1 MNTAPKLTVMSDTR
15 FIPAAATPA
24 IEVLSAEKIYS
35 NGTRALLPVNLTINQ
50 GEFITLLGPSGCGKS
65 TLLKMVAGLVEPSD
79 GKLMLW
85 RRDSREKA
93 QHPLSFVFQ
102 EATLMPW
109 SSVRNNVRLPLDLA
123 GVPRAEG
130 NTRVS
135 EVLELVGLG
144 KFADVLPRELSGGM
158 QMRVSIAR
166 GLVTRPKLLLM
177 DEPFGALDE
186 ITRNKLDSDLLR
198 LWQEQNLTVVF
209 VTHSI
214 HEAVFLSQR
223 VIMMAARPGRVVEDI
238 PIREPFPRSEAFRV
252 SPRTVCCRPASPVWS
267 HNMKN
272 TTATPWIQ
280 HPRFLKILYPT
291 LVAVAMVLLWQG
303 AVSYFRIPAF
313 LVPSPLVMLES
324 LWTHLTPL
332 LLALLFTLK
341 ITLISFLL
349 SIVIGAAVA
358 FILVQNRFVETALFP
373 YIVFLQV
380 TPIVAIAPLI
390 IIWVKDATLSLVVCA
405 TLMAVFPIISN
416 TTQGLRSVS
425 PGLLSYFRLNHASRW
440 QTLVRLR
447 IPSAL
452 PYFFGALRI
461 SSGLSLIGAVVA
473 EFVAGTGGTNTGL
486 AYQILQAGYQL
497 DIPLMFA
504 ALLLISLAGIALFG
518 VMSWVSRRA
527 LSAWHESEA
536 VQSH

>member
-1 MNTAPKLTVMSDTR
+1 MKQYQLVTGGDAKTGGIGIITEPRLKKHRDMLVKNKLIDASKVPFEQTYTLEMVKDAGVMPSIPPETDRDERYPLYTR
-15 FIPAAATPA
+15 RCHPGHRGAVGG
-24 IEVLSAEKIYS
+24 EIYS

-130 NTRVS
+130 NARVS

-166 GLVTRPKLLLM
+166 GLLARPKLLLM

-223 VIMMAARPGRVVEDI
+223 VIVHGGP
-238 PIREPFPRSEAFRV
+238 S
-252 SPRTVCCRPASPVWS
+252 RTGSRRYP
-267 HNMKN
+267 
-272 TTATPWIQ
+272 
-280 HPRFLKILYPT
+280 HPR
-291 LVAVAMVLLWQG
+291 AVTAQRG
-303 AVSYFRIPAF
+303 
-313 LVPSPLVMLES
+313 VPR
-324 LWTHLTPL
+324 
-332 LLALLFTLK
+332 
-341 ITLISFLL
+341 
-349 SIVIGAAVA
+349 
-358 FILVQNRFVETALFP
+358 Q
-373 YIVFLQV
+373 
-380 TPIVAIAPLI
+380 
-390 IIWVKDATLSLVVCA
+390 
-405 TLMAVFPIISN
+405 
-416 TTQGLRSVS
+416 
-425 PGLLSYFRLNHASRW
+425 PGLSCMPRQLQDS
-440 QTLVRLR
+440 V
-447 IPSAL
+447 
-452 PYFFGALRI
+452 
-461 SSGLSLIGAVVA
+461 
-473 EFVAGTGGTNTGL
+473 
-486 AYQILQAGYQL
+486 LQASQSG
-497 DIPLMFA
+497 M
-504 ALLLISLAGIALFG
+504 
-518 VMSWVSRRA
+518 
-527 LSAWHESEA
+527 ES
-536 VQSH
+536 

>member
-15 FIPAAATPA
+15 FTPASATPA

-50 GEFITLLGPSGCGKS
+50 GSLLPCSARPAAEEYAAEDGRRPGGAQRRQADA
-65 TLLKMVAGLVEPSD
+65 VAARQPG
-79 GKLMLW
+79 
-85 RRDSREKA
+85 KA

-238 PIREPFPRSEAFRV
+238 AIREPFPRSEAFRV
-252 SPRTVCCRPASPVWS
+252 SPAFS
-267 HNMKN
+267 
-272 TTATPWIQ
+272 
-280 HPRFLKILYPT
+280 LYARQ
-291 LVAVAMVLLWQG
+291 LQD
-303 AVSYFRIPAF
+303 
-313 LVPSPLVMLES
+313 S
-324 LWTHLTPL
+324 L
-332 LLALLFTLK
+332 
-341 ITLISFLL
+341 
-349 SIVIGAAVA
+349 
-358 FILVQNRFVETALFP
+358 
-373 YIVFLQV
+373 
-380 TPIVAIAPLI
+380 
-390 IIWVKDATLSLVVCA
+390 
-405 TLMAVFPIISN
+405 
-416 TTQGLRSVS
+416 
-425 PGLLSYFRLNHASRW
+425 
-440 QTLVRLR
+440 
-447 IPSAL
+447 
-452 PYFFGALRI
+452 
-461 SSGLSLIGAVVA
+461 
-473 EFVAGTGGTNTGL
+473 
-486 AYQILQAGYQL
+486 LQASQSG
-497 DIPLMFA
+497 M
-504 ALLLISLAGIALFG
+504 
-518 VMSWVSRRA
+518 
-527 LSAWHESEA
+527 ES
-536 VQSH
+536 